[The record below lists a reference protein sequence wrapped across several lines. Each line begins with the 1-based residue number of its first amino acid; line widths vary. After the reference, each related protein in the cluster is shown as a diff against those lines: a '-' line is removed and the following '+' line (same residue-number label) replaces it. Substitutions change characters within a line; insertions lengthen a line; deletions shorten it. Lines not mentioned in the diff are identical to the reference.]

1 MVRLTQVLLALLV
14 AVVLVLWMAAA
25 IGSPATRPV
34 AASSVAPE
42 AFVGIG
48 PAAQSRPPESQPAVP
63 LRAEP
68 DGFGYVITDSTEVG
82 DGVPTYNWYDAHDD
96 GYNTG
101 LADGNLTVQ
110 AILPFS
116 FRFYDNI
123 YTSVNIDLNGY
134 LTFGTDPRVGAN
146 TLVGDPAQP
155 NDLVAVMW
163 DSLSSNKGGGVYTD
177 IVGAPPY
184 QGYYIE
190 WYNLVPLGADPAAT
204 GVTFQVVL
212 SETTNAIIM
221 QYQDT
226 TVGDSGYDGGASA
239 TAGLENKNARIW
251 SEYCWESGFG
261 GGPACNLTA
270 NLAVAFYHPD
280 HLGARPDL
288 RVTKVGTNQVP
299 PGGTV
304 TYTIYY
310 SNTGSRL
317 ADNVFITDTL
327 QSGLQYSSANP
338 TPDTVA
344 GSTLAWSVGDLP
356 IKGSG
361 ASSDPGYGSITLY
374 ATAPTTA
381 TVGSNLLN
389 LVDIDSDSTDLYT
402 GNNSGTASTTVIPG
416 PPASVAISRSPTS
429 LPANGFSTANITAT
443 VKDIAGNNVQDG
455 TDVVLE
461 TKLGHFFGNGLDTIT
476 PSTSSGVATT
486 IFQAG
491 TVTGTASITATA
503 QGGSYPSAN
512 TTILLTTATPATIT
526 LSAAPT
532 SIPADGS
539 STSIITA
546 VVSDSLGGSASDG
559 TTVSFETAA
568 GTLDGGGLTADK
580 LLAGGTVTVG
590 LQATLAGTAHIT
602 ATAGSLSDTIT
613 VTLTGGTAVV
623 IPLNAGWNL
632 VSFNVTPFPSDTA
645 SVLGPLG
652 SHLVVA
658 QGYDGGGQSYYP
670 GGSQNTL
677 THVDTLH
684 GYWIKLNSADTL
696 TVTGDRVYSSTTAI
710 PLNAGWNLIGY
721 LPQNPIGLGSA
732 LSSLGGT
739 YTAVLGYDRGA
750 MSYYAAMPSNMNTLN
765 SLEPKRG
772 YWLYVTSSGTLCYAG
787 LGNCP

>member
-1 MVRLTQVLLALLV
+1 
-14 AVVLVLWMAAA
+14 
-25 IGSPATRPV
+25 
-34 AASSVAPE
+34 
-42 AFVGIG
+42 
-48 PAAQSRPPESQPAVP
+48 
-63 LRAEP
+63 
-68 DGFGYVITDSTEVG
+68 
-82 DGVPTYNWYDAHDD
+82 
-96 GYNTG
+96 
-101 LADGNLTVQ
+101 
-110 AILPFS
+110 
-116 FRFYDNI
+116 
-123 YTSVNIDLNGY
+123 
-134 LTFGTDPRVGAN
+134 VGAN

-163 DSLSSNKGGGVYTD
+163 DNLSSEKAGGVYTD
-177 IVGAPPY
+177 IVGSPPY
-184 QGYYIE
+184 RGYYIE
-190 WYNLVPLGADPAAT
+190 WYYLVPYDLRFNPTAT

-212 SETTNAIIM
+212 SETTNAITM

-226 TVGDSGYDGGASA
+226 SVGDSGYDGGASA
-239 TAGLENKNARIW
+239 TVGLENKTARIW
-251 SEYCWESGFG
+251 AEYCYQTS
-261 GGPACNLTA
+261 PACNLTA
-270 NLAVAFYHPD
+270 NLAIAFYHPD

-288 RVTKVGTNQVP
+288 RVTKVGTNQAP
-299 PGGTV
+299 PGGAV

-344 GSTLAWSVGDLP
+344 GSTLVWSVGDP
-356 IKGSG
+356 PHTKGSG

-389 LVDIDSDSTDLYT
+389 LVDVDSDSADLYT
-402 GNNSGTASTTVIPG
+402 GNNSDTASTTVIPG

-443 VKDIAGNNVQDG
+443 VKDVAGNNVQDG
-455 TDVVLE
+455 TYLVLE
-461 TKLGHFFGNGLDTIT
+461 TDLGHFLAGGDTIT

-491 TVTGTASITATA
+491 TVTGTAQITATA
-503 QGGSYPSAN
+503 QGGTDPFTT

-526 LSAAPT
+526 LSADPA

-539 STSIITA
+539 SASTITA

-559 TTVSFETAA
+559 TTVSFETDA
-568 GTLDGGGLTADK
+568 GTLDGGGMIANKVLAD
-580 LLAGGTVTVG
+580 GTVTVD
-590 LQATLAGTAHIT
+590 LRATLAGAAHVT
-602 ATAGSLSDTIT
+602 GTVGSLSDTTT
-613 VTLTGGTAVV
+613 VTLSGGTAVV

-652 SHLVVA
+652 GNLVVA

-677 THVDTLH
+677 TQMDALH
-684 GYWIKLNSADTL
+684 GYWIKVDGADSL
-696 TVTGDRVYSSTTAI
+696 TVTGDRVYSTTAI
-710 PLNAGWNLIGY
+710 ALSAGWNLIGY
-721 LPQNPIGLGSA
+721 LPQNSLNRGNA
-732 LSSLGGT
+732 LSSLEGT

-750 MSYYAAMPSNMNTLN
+750 MSYYAAMPSNMNTLT
-765 SLEPKRG
+765 SLEPERG

-787 LGNCP
+787 FGELSVAIIIVKPHLTIP